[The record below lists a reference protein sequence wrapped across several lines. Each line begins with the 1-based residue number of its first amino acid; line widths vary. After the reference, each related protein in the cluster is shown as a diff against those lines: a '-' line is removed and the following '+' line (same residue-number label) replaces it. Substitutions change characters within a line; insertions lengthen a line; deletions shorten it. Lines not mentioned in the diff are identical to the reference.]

1 MLSLLCMTTAMAQE
15 PSICGDWVGVY
26 EDSDMNPTAEFQSV
40 VDWKLYIRI
49 KRIDG
54 QYRVRM
60 KRRIADESLP
70 FSYENNCKVQSA
82 NTNEIVWIGYDVDNY
97 DWDSTDKKQ
106 GVRIGHTHETVY
118 HKVVLNHGVMD
129 YYKKS
134 VTTYYDTHGHLITTS
149 TIIFPETGSPY
160 CNLYKDDSDW

>member
-106 GVRIGHTHETVY
+106 GVRIERSRHS
-118 HKVVLNHGVMD
+118 LR
-129 YYKKS
+129 
-134 VTTYYDTHGHLITTS
+134 
-149 TIIFPETGSPY
+149 
-160 CNLYKDDSDW
+160 